1 MGEKHNF
8 IWGINACMQRFGM
21 ILFRIF
27 LKRSWRNG
35 MFLPS
40 LLHTHESS
48 LHKHAFSLS
57 KWKCCDSNVLA
68 FLSRALIQ
76 GFSMFSN
83 TAHPFMSSSF
93 FISLLFLFS
102 SLPDPDGTYTLHYE
116 QIHTKLLPSP
126 IAD

>member
-27 LKRSWRNG
+27 LNRSWRNG

-93 FISLLFLFS
+93 LYRFCSCSVLFQIQMALIPFTTSRYTQNCCLL
-102 SLPDPDGTYTLHYE
+102 
-116 QIHTKLLPSP
+116 Q
-126 IAD
+126 